1 MAHKYPMHFKCL
13 FAVAIC
19 LGLMIQSCN
28 TYEKISEERA
38 RLERAKAV
46 YLIDT
51 TVRDAMMVNYEVGNT
66 SLEMRLYFKQ
76 TEFEVEFDNTGKT
89 DSSKLDVG
97 EGVEIAKS
105 SIPGKTDLKPGDTS
119 IPPSDKELKRD
130 LISVLK
136 YYQEAQRLFYM
147 DDFKGSLA
155 EIDKSL
161 SVMPTADAF
170 AFKGSILF
178 TLGEIEQAKVYWQK
192 AKNLDSKFII
202 PTLKTR

>member
-1 MAHKYPMHFKCL
+1 MVHKYPMHFKFL

-28 TYEKISEERA
+28 TYDKISEERA

-97 EGVEIAKS
+97 EGVEISKFA
-105 SIPGKTDLKPGDTS
+105 IPGKTDLKPGDTS

>member
-1 MAHKYPMHFKCL
+1 MGHRYLMRFKSIL
-13 FAVAIC
+13 LLTLITTAVI
-19 LGLMIQSCN
+19 SCN
-28 TYEKISEERA
+28 TYDRVSEERA

-51 TVRDAMMVNYEVGNT
+51 TVRDAMIVNYEVGNT

-89 DSSKLDVG
+89 DSSKLEVG
-97 EGVEIAKS
+97 EGAEISKS
-105 SIPGKTDLKPGDTS
+105 VIPGKTELRPGEPS
-119 IPPSDKELKRD
+119 YPPTDKELKKD
-130 LISVLK
+130 MVAVLK

-147 DDFKGSLA
+147 DDFKGSLG

-161 SVMPTADAF
+161 AVMPTADAY
-170 AFKGSILF
+170 AFKGSVLY
-178 TLGEIEQAKVYWQK
+178 TLGEVEQAKVYWLK
-192 AKNLDSKFII
+192 AKNLDPNFVV

>member
-1 MAHKYPMHFKCL
+1 MEHKFRMRFNW
-13 FAVAIC
+13 AI
-19 LGLMIQSCN
+19 GLALTTMTIFSCN
-28 TYEKISEERA
+28 SYDRVSEERA

-89 DSSKLDVG
+89 DSAKLDVG
-97 EGVEIAKS
+97 EGAEVTKS
-105 SIPGKTDLKPGDTS
+105 PIPGKTELKPGETS
-119 IPPSDKELKRD
+119 YPPTDKELKKD
-130 LISVLK
+130 MVAVLK
-136 YYQEAQRLFYM
+136 YYQEAQRLFYA

-161 SVMPTADAF
+161 AIMPTADAF

-178 TLGEIEQAKVYWQK
+178 TLGEVEQAKVYWVK
-192 AKNLDSKFII
+192 AKNLDPNFVI
-202 PTLKTR
+202 PTVKLR